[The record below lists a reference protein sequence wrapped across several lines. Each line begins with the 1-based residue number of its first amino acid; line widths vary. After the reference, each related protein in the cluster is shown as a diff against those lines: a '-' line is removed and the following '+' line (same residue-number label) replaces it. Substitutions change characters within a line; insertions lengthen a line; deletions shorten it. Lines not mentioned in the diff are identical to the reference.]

1 MNRTF
6 LKLQKTLKPE
16 SCARMRKRISRSN
29 RALFS
34 QQVMA
39 TNIHQAMAKL

>member
-1 MNRTF
+1 MNR
-6 LKLQKTLKPE
+6 KLITLLIAIKSE
-16 SCARMRKRISRSN
+16 SCARMRKRISKSN

-34 QQVMA
+34 KQVMA